1 MIHKMKT
8 ERQRLQK
15 ELVAPSAYGLCE
27 VINSPGN
34 NFEEK
39 ETTSQANGTAIIGR
53 DKDMENIMSMVRV
66 KEYLII
72 SIHGAVGIGKTS
84 LAQLVYNHNETSKI
98 FRTQKMWIHVPKG
111 KANLKYIGTH
121 MISRDGGKIHESMT
135 EEDIMNGV
143 GAMLNKYDSYLIVLD
158 GLWSASEKALQ
169 DLKAMLT
176 TGSKRNVKV
185 IVTTH
190 SEKVAAWM
198 STTKLS
204 YKLDTLS
211 EASIL
216 TIFSQRAMTSNDEM
230 EIITRHPLFWN
241 MLKKYGKKI
250 IERCEGTP
258 LVANFLG
265 SVVSSG
271 RLSRQ
276 WGDYWA
282 PASIEEMWKV
292 EEDFDNNR
300 CNISLL
306 LPSLK
311 PIYYNMHNELRLCFV
326 YLSIFPKGSAID
338 KKKLIQQWIAL
349 NMIEPSKHG
358 NLRREETAEDY
369 IDQLKAMYFLQ
380 VRVQLFFTLNY
391 FGTALMK
398 SIILVRLMKL
408 KPMVLHAMRMA
419 SK

>member
-1 MIHKMKT
+1 MKT

-15 ELVAPSAYGLCE
+15 ELVAPSAYGLYE

-39 ETTSQANGTAIIGR
+39 ETTSQANGTAIIGQ
-53 DKDMENIMSMVRV
+53 DKDMENIMAMVRV
-66 KEYLII
+66 KDYQII
-72 SIHGAVGIGKTS
+72 TILGAVGLGKTS

-111 KANLKYIGTH
+111 KASIKYIGTY
-121 MISRDGGKIHESMT
+121 MISRDGGKIHENMT

-169 DLKAMLT
+169 NLKDMLT
-176 TGSKRNVKV
+176 TGSERNVKA

-190 SEKVAAWM
+190 SEKVAALM
-198 STTKLS
+198 STTKLP

-211 EASIL
+211 EANIL
-216 TIFSQRAMTSNDEM
+216 
-230 EIITRHPLFWN
+230 TRHPLFWN

-282 PASIEEMWKV
+282 LLEYVFRPMWLRPMWPMYGTYIATLLGLALI
-292 EEDFDNNR
+292 NR
-300 CNISLL
+300 ISVH
-306 LPSLK
+306 
-311 PIYYNMHNELRLCFV
+311 NMVIR
-326 YLSIFPKGSAID
+326 A
-338 KKKLIQQWIAL
+338 
-349 NMIEPSKHG
+349 
-358 NLRREETAEDY
+358 
-369 IDQLKAMYFLQ
+369 
-380 VRVQLFFTLNY
+380 
-391 FGTALMK
+391 
-398 SIILVRLMKL
+398 
-408 KPMVLHAMRMA
+408 
-419 SK
+419 